1 MFILVSYDIGETEE
15 KAGAKRLRKVA
26 QACENYGQRVQYS
39 VFECNVSD
47 VEWTKLKLALLKVY
61 DPVKDSLRFYHLGSN
76 QGRIEH
82 YGVKPSTDFEGA
94 LIV

>member
-1 MFILVSYDIGETEE
+1 MFVLVSYDIGESQD
-15 KAGAKRLRKVA
+15 KAGAKRLRKIA

-47 VEWTKLKLALLKVY
+47 IEWTKLKLLLLKIY
-61 DPVKDSLRFYHLGSN
+61 DPKKDSLRFYYLGIN
-76 QGRIEH
+76 QDRIEH
-82 YGVKPSTDFEGA
+82 YGTKPSTDFEGA